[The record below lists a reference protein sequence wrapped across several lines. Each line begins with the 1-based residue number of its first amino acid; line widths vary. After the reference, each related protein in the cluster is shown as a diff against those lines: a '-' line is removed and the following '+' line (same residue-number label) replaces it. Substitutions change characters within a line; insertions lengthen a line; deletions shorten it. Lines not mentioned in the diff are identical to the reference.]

1 MNKLGRAEYDAWAVE
16 LAMETL
22 ERRIEPIVSE
32 APLSAQTRFNNALL
46 NLAVNRIVAVEGG
59 KFTAGILWRLA
70 DAIANGAKPTPG
82 APVDLTVLNS

>member
-1 MNKLGRAEYDAWAVE
+1 MNDLGRNEYDAWAVE

-22 ERRIEPIVSE
+22 ERRIEPVVSE

-59 KFTAGILWRLA
+59 KFTAGILLRLA
-70 DAIANGAKPTPG
+70 DAIAKGTKPTPT
-82 APVDLTVLNS
+82 APVDLTLIDS

>member
-1 MNKLGRAEYDAWAVE
+1 
-16 LAMETL
+16 METL

-70 DAIANGAKPTPG
+70 DAIANGAKPTPR

>member
-22 ERRIEPIVSE
+22 ERRIEPIVNE
-32 APLSAQTRFNNALL
+32 APFSAQTRFNNALL

-59 KFTAGILWRLA
+59 KFTAAILWRLA

-82 APVDLTVLNS
+82 APVDLTALNS